1 MHPNPIYRKASRQ
14 QNLDFAQ
21 ATGFGILAA
30 ADDTGAP
37 LLSHIPFLIE
47 GDDVI
52 FHLVRSNPIARRLK
66 TPQLVKLAVSGPH
79 GYISPDWYGI
89 EDQVPTWNYVA
100 VHLSGPAELLPQD
113 DLLGVLDRLSDRFE
127 ADLAPKPI
135 WKTDKM
141 PDEAMDRLMRM
152 IVPAKMR
159 IEDIDGTWKLGQ
171 NKPDAARLSAAEA
184 IEQTGFGSEIA
195 ALAAL
200 MRDLP
205 VPE

>member
-14 QNLDFAQ
+14 QNLDFAK

-30 ADDTGAP
+30 ADDGGAP
-37 LLSHIPFLIE
+37 LMSHIPFLIE

-52 FHLVRSNPIARRLK
+52 FHLVRSNPIVPLLK
-66 TPQLVKLAVSGPH
+66 GPRQVRFAISGPH

-100 VHLSGPAELLPQD
+100 VHLTGPAELLPQD

-127 ADLAPKPI
+127 ADLAPKPV
-135 WKTDKM
+135 WKSDKM
-141 PDEAMDRLMRM
+141 PEQAMTRLMRM
-152 IVPAKMR
+152 IVPARMR
-159 IEDIDGTWKLGQ
+159 IETVDGTWKLAQ
-171 NKPDAARLSAAEA
+171 NKPEAARIAAA
-184 IEQTGFGSEIA
+184 DAMQATGFGTE
-195 ALAAL
+195 LATLAGL

-205 VPE
+205 PDE